1 MDALTYKIDAFEG
14 PLDLLLSLIAKN
26 KMEIADIKIT
36 VIFEQYM
43 AYLDRMKHMDME
55 IAGEFIVMA
64 SELMLIK
71 SRMLLPKT
79 ELPEEEDPRARLAAA
94 LLAYRQAKEAAV
106 YLETQYAYYSARYAK
121 DEDEVPGDDSV
132 LEEQDVMLLQKALLR
147 LFSKKDTEAPV
158 PVPMNSIAPIIKKR
172 IVPISEKIRDVI
184 AQLSCQGHTPF
195 LNLFDHV
202 ASKSEMVAAFL
213 AVLMLVKDGYIL
225 LEKRLC
231 AEQQSEEETLFDEI
245 GGYTYEFY
253 CSLNPNNEVSEA
265 YYHMYDDGFENE
277 ESDSEPQEVPTVWD
291 DSTEVFHEEGTEV

>member
-26 KMEIADIKIT
+26 KMEIADIMIT

-158 PVPMNSIAPIIKKR
+158 PVPMNSIAPIIK
-172 IVPISEKIRDVI
+172 
-184 AQLSCQGHTPF
+184 
-195 LNLFDHV
+195 
-202 ASKSEMVAAFL
+202 
-213 AVLMLVKDGYIL
+213 
-225 LEKRLC
+225 
-231 AEQQSEEETLFDEI
+231 
-245 GGYTYEFY
+245 
-253 CSLNPNNEVSEA
+253 
-265 YYHMYDDGFENE
+265 
-277 ESDSEPQEVPTVWD
+277 
-291 DSTEVFHEEGTEV
+291 